1 MTVFVKE
8 NQTVAQDTDRSAT
21 FFFLVMTR
29 AVCGT
34 NLRSQDHR
42 YHDNPI
48 L

>member
-21 FFFLVMTR
+21 FFFSHDTCCLWDE
-29 AVCGT
+29 
-34 NLRSQDHR
+34 LEISRS
-42 YHDNPI
+42 